1 MLVYQR
7 VIFNS
12 GVKMRVSEDL
22 DGQAFRP
29 EFFMTKWHH
38 FLWGPN
44 SSKTPEIRLA
54 ATCSNSVCWLLQSI
68 FNTHHALFQIG
79 YLFCPVL
86 NEFLRCD
93 VTTCVQIVQGF
104 QKNLVLKQDFKA
116 RNWSNCSVQV
126 KMTWDQLPTATDT
139 TILRQIPG
147 SDPVTAPPWRS
158 MFASLGPPDQHQAP
172 RRNWPSWWRLRWS
185 NVGWFGYRFLQFF
198 FHHTTDNYC
207 GQ

>member
-104 QKNLVLKQDFKA
+104 QKTWSWSRTSRQEIDPIAPFRLK
-116 RNWSNCSVQV
+116 WLGTNC
-126 KMTWDQLPTATDT
+126 QLPLTQRYFAKS
-139 TILRQIPG
+139 LE
-147 SDPVTAPPWRS
+147 VTPWP
-158 MFASLGPPDQHQAP
+158 LP
-172 RRNWPSWWRLRWS
+172 RDEACSHL
-185 NVGWFGYRFLQFF
+185 
-198 FHHTTDNYC
+198 
-207 GQ
+207 